1 MGRLVYIDEIEYIKS
16 LIYSVEIEYPKKFS
30 KRGPP
35 FVFRRNAITQKTEIE
50 RIVEEL
56 LQNAVIRPSTS
67 PKAAL
72 VLKKDGTWRMC
83 FDYRKLNA
91 ATMFS
96 KYPIPIIED
105 RHFWIR
111 CELR

>member
-1 MGRLVYIDEIEYIKS
+1 MPSLLSFLKRMGAAIES
-16 LIYSVEIEYPKKFS
+16 
-30 KRGPP
+30 
-35 FVFRRNAITQKTEIE
+35 
-50 RIVEEL
+50 
-56 LQNAVIRPSTS
+56 
-67 PKAAL
+67 AL

-83 FDYRKLNA
+83 FYYRKLNA

-105 RHFWIR
+105 RHFWMK

>member
-1 MGRLVYIDEIEYIKS
+1 MFNLREEIQFTEEMPGAVAVQGS
-16 LIYSVEIEYPKKFS
+16 FS
-30 KRGPP
+30 KDEGLIECHP
-35 FVFRRNAITQKTEIE
+35 FFLSFLKRMGAAIE
-50 RIVEEL
+50 
-56 LQNAVIRPSTS
+56 S
-67 PKAAL
+67 AL

-83 FDYRKLNA
+83 FYYRKRNA

-105 RHFWIR
+105 RHFWMR